1 VPVCPACGKE
11 NPEGFQFCGFC
22 AAPLI
27 DGGREQRKTVTV
39 LFCDLTG
46 STALGESTDPEALR
60 ALLARYFD
68 RMRGIVESHGGT
80 VEKFIGD
87 AVMAV
92 FGVPQAHEDDGL
104 RACRAA
110 MEMHDALPELG
121 VEARIGI
128 NTGEVVAGTRER
140 LATGDA
146 VNVAARLEQAAKPGQ
161 ILIGEDTL
169 RLVRDAVQAEPVD
182 QLELK
187 GKSEPVVAYQ
197 LISVTGSEGFTR
209 RLDAPMVGRD
219 TELRRVR
226 DAFEQTVRDRSC
238 QLFTI
243 LGAAGVGKSRLVA
256 EFANSLDTTLVV
268 RGRCLPYGEGIT
280 YWPVVEVL
288 NQLPAAGSDFLAGD
302 TVRAL
307 LRDEQPVSSSD
318 EIAWAFRKLLEAVAS
333 SRALVCVFDDLH
345 WGEETFLDLVEHVA
359 DLSRDAPILLLCMA
373 RPDLLDRRSG
383 WAGGKVNA
391 TNVLLEP
398 LGSDETELLI
408 GRLAELEPGLRARIR
423 EASEG
428 NPLFVEEMV
437 ALVEASGDEVLT
449 VPPTIQA
456 LLIARLD
463 QLDRSERDVLQC
475 AAVEGRVFHV
485 GVLRD
490 LTPEEPQLNAR
501 LTGLVR
507 KELIRPDAPEFA
519 GEDAYRFRH
528 LLIRDAAYDST
539 PKATRAVLHERF
551 AGWLQEHQS
560 ELAEPDEV
568 IGYHLEQAWKYR
580 AELRSVDDLTRALA
594 RNAAARLGAAGKRA
608 FQRRDA
614 PAAVNL
620 ISRAAALLAA
630 DDPARI
636 ELVPNVRVVQG
647 MGGDLAWADRVL
659 SEALVSGDEQL
670 KAHALVQRG
679 LLRLFTESDVSSE
692 QLIADA
698 EGAIDVFRRHGD
710 ELGLARAWRLIGQA
724 HYLARRA
731 GPSVEAADHALVHAR
746 RAGNLNR
753 LELKEI
759 VEWLGVGL
767 MLGPTPAPEAFRRF
781 EPLLQEAGEDRFLI
795 AELCSIRANLA
806 VMCDRETEAKDLFAR
821 ARGALDEHDL
831 HRDGYFAIQLGLAT
845 PDFVETSV
853 IEDELR
859 ASCQALEA
867 VGDRTQYSS
876 VAAVF
881 ARILCA
887 RGHYEEAEHYTRV
900 SEDAAGPNDVAS
912 QILWR
917 STRGRALAHR
927 GELEAAELLA
937 REAVRFATESDFLNG
952 HADALMD
959 LAEVQQL
966 SGRIE
971 ESVESVNQAL
981 LLYERKGNVASA
993 SRARE
998 GIIRIAGTS
1007 ASRQQSPGEK

>member
-1 VPVCPACGKE
+1 LTGE
-11 NPEGFQFCGFC
+11 S
-22 AAPLI
+22 
-27 DGGREQRKTVTV
+27 REQRKTVTV
-39 LFCDLTG
+39 LFCDVTG

-60 ALLARYFD
+60 ALLARYFE
-68 RMRGIVESHGGT
+68 RMKAIVESHGGT

-92 FGVPQAHEDDGL
+92 FGVPVAHEDDAL

-110 MEMHDALPELG
+110 VEMRDALPELG
-121 VEARIGI
+121 IRGRIGV
-128 NTGEVVAGTRER
+128 NTGEVVTGTSER

-146 VNVAARLEQAAKPGQ
+146 VNVAARLEQAASPGEA
-161 ILIGEDTL
+161 LIGEETL
-169 RLVRDAVQAEPVD
+169 GLVRDAVQAVPIK

-187 GKSEPVVAYQ
+187 GKSEPVVAFR
-197 LISVTGSEGFTR
+197 LVSVTGNEGFAR
-209 RLDAPMVGRD
+209 RLDVPMVGRER
-219 TELRRVR
+219 ELRRLR
-226 DAFEQTVRDRSC
+226 DAFEQAVRDRSC
-238 QLFTI
+238 QLFTV
-243 LGAAGVGKSRLVA
+243 LGAAGVGKSRLVQ
-256 EFANSLDTTLVV
+256 EFANSLGATLVV

-280 YWPVVEVL
+280 YWPLVEVL
-288 NQLPAAGSDFLAGD
+288 NELRAFEGD
-302 TVRAL
+302 VLVGETVRAL
-307 LRDEQPVSSSD
+307 LWDEQHVSSSD
-318 EIAWAFRKLLEAVAS
+318 EIAWAFRKQLEAVAS

-359 DLSRDAPILLLCMA
+359 DLSRAAPILLLCMA

-398 LGSDETELLI
+398 LGADETELLI
-408 GRLAELEPGLRARIR
+408 GRLAELEPGLRSRIR

-437 ALVEASGDEVLT
+437 ALLVASGDEEVT

-456 LLIARLD
+456 LLTARLD
-463 QLDRSERDVLQC
+463 QLDPSERDVLQC
-475 AAVEGRVFHV
+475 AAVEGRVFHF
-485 GVLRD
+485 GALRA
-490 LTPEEPQLNAR
+490 LTAEGPQLNACLSR
-501 LTGLVR
+501 LVR
-507 KELIRPDAPEFA
+507 KELIRPDVPEFA

-539 PKATRAVLHERF
+539 PKTGRALLHERF

-560 ELAEPDEV
+560 QLAEPDEV
-568 IGYHLEQAWKYR
+568 IGYHLEQASKYR
-580 AELRSVDDLTRALA
+580 AQLGSVDDVTQALA
-594 RNAAARLGAAGKRA
+594 RSAAARLGTAGKRA

-647 MGGDLAWADRVL
+647 MSGDLAWADRVL
-659 SEALVSGDEQL
+659 SDTLASGDEQL
-670 KAHALVQRG
+670 KAHAIVQRG

-731 GPSVEAADHALVHAR
+731 GPSVEAADRALDHAR
-746 RAGNLNR
+746 RAGDLSR

-759 VEWLGVGL
+759 VEWLAVGL
-767 MLGPTPAPEAFRRF
+767 MLGPTPAPEALRRS
-781 EPLLQEAGEDRFLI
+781 EPLLEEAGEDRFLI
-795 AELCSIRANLA
+795 AALYSIRANIA
-806 VMCDRETEAKDLFAR
+806 AMCDREAEAKELFAR
-821 ARGALDEHDL
+821 ARSAVDERDL
-831 HRDGYFAIQLGLAT
+831 HRDGYFAIQLGMAA
-845 PDFVETSV
+845 PDFVEASV
-853 IEDELR
+853 LEDELR
-859 ASCQALEA
+859 ASCLALEA

-876 VAAVF
+876 VAATL
-881 ARILCA
+881 ARTLCA
-887 RGHYEEAEHYTRV
+887 RGRYTEAEHYTKV
-900 SEDAAGPNDVAS
+900 SEDAAGPNDIHSNIV
-912 QILWR
+912 WR
-917 STRGRALAHR
+917 STRARALAHR
-927 GELEAAELLA
+927 DELEAAELLA
-937 REAVRFATESDFLNG
+937 REAVRFAADSDFLNL

-966 SGRIE
+966 AGQTE
-971 ESVESVNQAL
+971 ESTAFVNQAL
-981 LLYERKGNVASA
+981 LLYEQKGNVASA
-993 SRARE
+993 ARAR
-998 GIIRIAGTS
+998 GRTGT
-1007 ASRQQSPGEK
+1007 RQQSSGEGRQRPGLVDC